1 MFKSCDL
8 KKSGIR
14 PYLAY
19 LPVFPAKSVFGQP
32 RRNILS
38 SQQFEHKVSFEF
50 FKLVRHEARQ
60 GPVGRIFI
68 QIQFTENSVNPFSL
82 QGKYS
87 TKKNRAEKAGY
98 TKIHNILSQFTGS
111 DTSCSYK

>member
-1 MFKSCDL
+1 MIKSCDL

-82 QGKYS
+82 QGKYFREES
-87 TKKNRAEKAGY
+87 SRKSWLHKNTQY
-98 TKIHNILSQFTGS
+98 PISIYWL
-111 DTSCSYK
+111 